1 MATVNALNVNGTSY
15 EVEDTSA
22 RSQAEAAQSTAN
34 AATTSAKTAAG
45 KAAAAGDEAE
55 RNRQAEIGKYPG
67 RDIASLLSGE
77 MTGGK
82 TVYDALHARVAAAN
96 FAGLRIGDYIDVPLA
111 NTTGVTSDK
120 RARMLIAHFDPYYQC
135 ADLSKGHHI
144 AFVASAPV
152 AVASDATGAQN
163 GSYLQWN
170 TTNTNQGTADEKRP
184 YLCSNIKAWETSLEA
199 CLPEALTK
207 YLLTQ
212 RVLLEERY
220 SANGALSDSNSWSWA
235 DIGKVWSLSEMEV
248 YGCPVWGTSG
258 YSVGFDCQFDLFHD
272 TARRLNGSRYPWWL
286 RSVASGSSAYVCYVN
301 GTGNANYGSATNGWV
316 RPRPGFLV
324 G

>member
-34 AATTSAKTAAG
+34 AATTSAKTADG

-67 RDIASLLSGE
+67 RDIASLLSSE

-120 RARMLIAHFDPYYQC
+120 SVRMLIAHFDPYYQC
-135 ADLSKGHHI
+135 GDLSKGHHI

-152 AVASDATGAQN
+152 TVASDATGVQN

-170 TTNTNQGTADEKRP
+170 TTGTNQGTAEEKRP
-184 YLCSNIKAWETSLEA
+184 YLCSNLKVWETLFES
-199 CLPEALTK
+199 CLPDGLTQ

-220 SANGALSDSNSWSWA
+220 SASGTLPDSNSWSWV

-248 YGCPVWGTSG
+248 YGCPVWGTKG

-272 TARRLNGSRYPWWL
+272 TAHRLNGSRYGWWL
-286 RSVASGSSAYVCYVN
+286 RSVASGSSANVCFVN
-301 GTGNANYGSATNGWV
+301 GIGYAYYTSAAHGWM